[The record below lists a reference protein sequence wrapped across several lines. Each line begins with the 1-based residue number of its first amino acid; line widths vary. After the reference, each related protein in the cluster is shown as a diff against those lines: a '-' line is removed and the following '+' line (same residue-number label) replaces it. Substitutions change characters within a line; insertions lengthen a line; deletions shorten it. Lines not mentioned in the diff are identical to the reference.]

1 MYSSEQQQHLQRVF
15 NALKRNDYMSHAVF
29 RRTFLPANSPTKL
42 SQYLYE
48 IYSIVHSS
56 FEISYDD
63 FAEINYL
70 LQAPCPIG
78 TPDKKAVLC
87 FYFFKQHTVLDPKQ
101 A

>member
-15 NALKRNDYMSHAVF
+15 NALKRNDHMSHAVF

-87 FYFFKQHTVLDPKQ
+87 FYFFKQHAVLDPKQ